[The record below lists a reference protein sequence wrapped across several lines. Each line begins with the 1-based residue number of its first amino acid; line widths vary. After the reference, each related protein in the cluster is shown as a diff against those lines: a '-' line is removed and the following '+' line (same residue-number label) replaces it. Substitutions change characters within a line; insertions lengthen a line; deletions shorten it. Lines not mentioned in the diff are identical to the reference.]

1 MSKACTFTTS
11 LSHTFTDKPGAPE
24 NFKVTD
30 VAEDTISVHWDPPSD
45 NGGCLITAYVVEYRE
60 ASKRS
65 WQSAGTTG
73 DVEMTLTRLTEGQL
87 YMFRVAAEND
97 VGTGPFVE
105 LAKAVAPKSKF
116 GEY

>member
-1 MSKACTFTTS
+1 M
-11 LSHTFTDKPGAPE
+11 
-24 NFKVTD
+24 TD

-116 GEY
+116 G